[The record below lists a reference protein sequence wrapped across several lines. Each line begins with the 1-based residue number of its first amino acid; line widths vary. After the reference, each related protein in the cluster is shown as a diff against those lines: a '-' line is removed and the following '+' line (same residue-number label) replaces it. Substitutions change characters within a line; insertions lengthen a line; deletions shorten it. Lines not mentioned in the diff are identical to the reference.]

1 MEQTIKHLVDFVDA
15 SPTPFHAVE
24 NITNML
30 RAEGAISLDE
40 REIWRLEPGA
50 VYYVSRGGSAL
61 IAFRLGLKPVSEGG
75 LLLTGAHTDSPALRI
90 RGEKTLSSNGYR
102 RVALESYGSL
112 ILSGWLDKPLGV
124 AGNVLLRENNEI
136 ISRYYLSDEPIAVI
150 PNLAIHLNRE
160 INKGFEYNLHQQMPA
175 LFGLSR
181 SKKNTAIEAAKP
193 LPSQSSEFIERIA
206 SDMDISPDAIISTDL
221 RFFDMQTSTIIDN
234 SLINAPR
241 LDDLAGC
248 AAIIEAFL
256 EAEAQA
262 ATQVACFFDA
272 EEIGSM
278 TPGGAQS
285 AYLRDILARISL
297 AYQNSGQDLYRAL
310 ARSACISVD
319 ASQALHPGY
328 PEKFDEFY
336 SPILGNGIAIKANA
350 NMNYATDIFS
360 MKIAE
365 EVAAKAKIPLQ
376 RYMARADI
384 QPGKTIGP
392 ITASRT
398 GIPTLDVGHP
408 LLAMHAIRET
418 ISVSDH
424 LAMIAF
430 LQAFYAKEAR

>member
-1 MEQTIKHLVDFVDA
+1 
-15 SPTPFHAVE
+15 
-24 NITNML
+24 
-30 RAEGAISLDE
+30 
-40 REIWRLEPGA
+40 
-50 VYYVSRGGSAL
+50 
-61 IAFRLGLKPVSEGG
+61 
-75 LLLTGAHTDSPALRI
+75 
-90 RGEKTLSSNGYR
+90 
-102 RVALESYGSL
+102 
-112 ILSGWLDKPLGV
+112 
-124 AGNVLLRENNEI
+124 
-136 ISRYYLSDEPIAVI
+136 
-150 PNLAIHLNRE
+150 
-160 INKGFEYNLHQQMPA
+160 
-175 LFGLSR
+175 
-181 SKKNTAIEAAKP
+181 
-193 LPSQSSEFIERIA
+193 
-206 SDMDISPDAIISTDL
+206 
-221 RFFDMQTSTIIDN
+221 MQASTIIDD

-248 AAIIEAFL
+248 AAILEAFM
-256 EAEAQA
+256 ETEAQA

-310 ARSACISVD
+310 ARSACVSVD

-336 SPILGNGIAIKANA
+336 SPILGNGIAIKSNA
-350 NMNYATDIFS
+350 NMNYATDITS

-365 EVAAKAKIPLQ
+365 EVAAKANIPLL

-430 LQAFYAKEAR
+430 LKAFYAIEA